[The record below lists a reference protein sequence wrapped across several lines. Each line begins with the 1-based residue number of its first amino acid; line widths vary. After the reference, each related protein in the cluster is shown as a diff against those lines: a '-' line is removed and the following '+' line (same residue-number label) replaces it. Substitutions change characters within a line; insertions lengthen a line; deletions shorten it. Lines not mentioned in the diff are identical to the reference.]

1 MKSAS
6 PALVAFL
13 NAARANPDA
22 PIAFADCFTF
32 TLATGTILAY
42 ANVDQPV
49 VYNGLTFRADGP
61 LVQGLKYKAS
71 VGLEVDKQQITI
83 AARPTDLVA
92 GSPFLNA
99 LRDGAFDGA
108 IVQRDRVF
116 MSALGQAPIGGVT
129 LFHGRVS
136 TVDQVGRTSATIT
149 VASDLVVLDYDM
161 PRNLYSPTCLHTL
174 YDAGCG
180 VISRG
185 TYAASGDGRRRL
197 DREPHQFLRRAGDP
211 RAGLARLRVGRQR
224 QSARDGEERRRRR
237 LAQPDVSAALAAG
250 DRRRLHRL
258 RRLRP
263 HAGDLF
269 VALRQPRHL
278 PRLPLRAAAADR
290 LLSGPQ
296 FPSWSA
302 KERSTSADT
311 MSDANALPSTTPI
324 GASAATS
331 RSIHPRMEMCD
342 AFRAIAQAMGRA
354 QFARAAA
361 CCADLRRRLAG
372 PWRRDK
378 ARLGEARRSPAGDR
392 RRPRQRAALRRLPT
406 AARTPR
412 APLYRASNRQAR
424 RRR

>member
-108 IVQRDRVF
+108 TVQRDRVF

-180 VISRG
+180 VISAA
-185 TYAASGDGRRRL
+185 YAASGAVG
-197 DREPHQFLRRAGDP
+197 AGST
-211 RAGLARLRVGRQR
+211 ASLINFSG
-224 QSARDGEERRRRR
+224 
-237 LAQPDVSAALAAG
+237 ALAS
-250 DRRRLHRL
+250 
-258 RRLRP
+258 
-263 HAGDLF
+263 HAQGSLVF
-269 VALRQPRHL
+269 TSGVNAN
-278 PRLPLRAAAADR
+278 LRATVKSVAVGASLA
-290 LLSGPQ
+290 LMYP
-296 FPSWSA
+296 
-302 KERSTSADT
+302 
-311 MSDANALPSTTPI
+311 LPSSPAFGDGFTVYAGCDHTQ
-324 GASAATS
+324 ATCSS
-331 RSIHPRMEMCD
+331 RFSNLA
-342 AFRAIAQAMGRA
+342 AFRGFPFVPPPQIA
-354 QFARAAA
+354 
-361 CCADLRRRLAG
+361 
-372 PWRRDK
+372 
-378 ARLGEARRSPAGDR
+378 
-392 RRPRQRAALRRLPT
+392 
-406 AARTPR
+406 
-412 APLYRASNRQAR
+412 Y
-424 RRR
+424 